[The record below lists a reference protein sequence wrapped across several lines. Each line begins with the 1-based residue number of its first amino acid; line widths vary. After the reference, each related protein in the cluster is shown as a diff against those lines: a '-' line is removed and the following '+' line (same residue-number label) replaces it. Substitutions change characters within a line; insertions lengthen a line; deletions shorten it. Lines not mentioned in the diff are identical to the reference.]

1 MCLSCKILPTST
13 VSKGSRIVGS
23 CLQTTSCLSQRE
35 WHITKIIKRLK
46 HLFLPVSSTFPMW
59 SDFFLA
65 TGRLLSST
73 TLLPPSIHVTHTLW
87 LTLPTLPWRSL
98 PGSPTQGRSESPPTP
113 PHNYLCTVFL
123 YYENLNYNV
132 KDLVSFMNYDITPT
146 TLSFPPLHR
155 AGQLATG

>member
-13 VSKGSRIVGS
+13 VSKGSTIVGS

-35 WHITKIIKRLK
+35 WHITKIIKILK
-46 HLFLPVSSTFPMW
+46 HLFLPGSSTFPMW

-73 TLLPPSIHVTHTLW
+73 TLLPPNIHVTHTLW

-98 PGSPTQGRSESPPTP
+98 PGSPTQGRSESHMTHSTP
-113 PHNYLCTVFL
+113 RLFVYCLSLLWEPKLQRQRPCQFYELWYYPHNSLL
-123 YYENLNYNV
+123 
-132 KDLVSFMNYDITPT
+132 SSPT
-146 TLSFPPLHR
+146 
-155 AGQLATG
+155 